1 MLCSFR
7 FFDLCFKN
15 LLHLKQPIYI
25 NGFGSISALGHDNDS
40 ILKHYQS
47 DSTCFSKLKWNTTS
61 VLGASLSASSS
72 EALKSLI
79 QDHPRY
85 KDLDKSVL
93 MALFTSRKAISG
105 LKVQPGSTGI
115 NIGSSRGATTLF
127 EHHHK
132 AFLEGEKLSP
142 LTSPTTTLG
151 NISSWV
157 AQDLGVDGPNISH
170 SITCSTALHAMLNA
184 KAWLEAEMCDL
195 FLVGGSEAPLTE
207 FTVAQM
213 QALKLYS
220 QLDTAR
226 PCESLKLDKQHNSLV
241 LGEGAA
247 TAVMSR
253 SPEQA
258 LAQITGFGY
267 ATEQITHNIS
277 ISSDAKCFQK
287 SMSMALKEA
296 GKTEVDAIVLHA
308 PGTKKGD
315 QAEVNAIQSTFASLP
330 LLTTN
335 KWKLGHTFGASGM
348 LSIEMALL
356 MLNTGEFFKNPF
368 YQQPSSSKSIDSVL
382 VNAVGFGGN
391 AVSILLE
398 KPKI

>member
-1 MLCSFR
+1 M
-7 FFDLCFKN
+7 K
-15 LLHLKQPIYI
+15 HPIYI
-25 NGFGSISALGHDNDS
+25 NGFGSISALGDDRES
-40 ILKHYQS
+40 ILKHYRT
-47 DSTCFSKLKWNTTS
+47 DSTHFKALDWAKTS
-61 VLGASLSASSS
+61 VLGASLPASSS
-72 EALKSLI
+72 EEI
-79 QDHPRY
+79 QNLAQENPRY

-93 MALFTSRKAISG
+93 MAMFTARKAISG
-105 LKVQPGSTGI
+105 LSFEPESTGI
-115 NIGSSRGATTLF
+115 NIGSSRGATALF
-127 EHHHK
+127 EAHHK
-132 AFLEGEKLSP
+132 RFLEGKTLSP

-184 KAWLEAEMCDL
+184 KAWLEADMCGM

-220 QLDTAR
+220 RLDTDF
-226 PCESLKLDKQHNSLV
+226 PCESLKLDKRQNSLI
-241 LGEGAA
+241 LGEGSA

-253 SPEQA
+253 SSEQA
-258 LAQITGFGY
+258 LARITGFGY

-277 ISSDAKCFQK
+277 ISSDAECFQK
-287 SMSMALKEA
+287 SMKMALQEA
-296 GKTEVDAIVLHA
+296 GKTRVDAVVLHA

-315 QAEVNAIQSTFASLP
+315 QAEVNAIQNTFETMP

-348 LSIEMALL
+348 LNIEMALL
-356 MLNTGEFFKNPF
+356 MLKTGEFFETPF
-368 YQQPSSSKSIDSVL
+368 YKQLSPSKPITSVL

-398 KPKI
+398 KP

>member
-1 MLCSFR
+1 M
-7 FFDLCFKN
+7 K
-15 LLHLKQPIYI
+15 HPIYI
-25 NGFGSISALGHDNDS
+25 NGFGSISALGHDQDG
-40 ILKHYQS
+40 ILKNYQT
-47 DSTCFSKLKWNTTS
+47 DSAHFSKLNFEKNT
-61 VLGASLSASSS
+61 VLGAILPLSSS
-72 EALKSLI
+72 EEIENLS
-79 QDHPRY
+79 QENPRY

-93 MALFTSRKAISG
+93 MAMLTARKAISK
-105 LKVQPGSTGI
+105 LKFEPQSTGI
-115 NIGSSRGATTLF
+115 NIGSSRGATALF
-127 EHHHK
+127 ENHHK
-132 AFLEGEKLSP
+132 EFLEGKKLSP

-184 KAWLEAEMCDL
+184 KAWLESDMCDL

-220 QLDTAR
+220 KLDTDF
-226 PCESLKLDKQHNSLV
+226 PCESLKLDKLQNSLI
-241 LGEGAA
+241 LGEGSA
-247 TAVMSR
+247 TAVMSK
-253 SPEQA
+253 SSEQA

-287 SMSMALKEA
+287 SMKMALDEA
-296 GKTEVDAIVLHA
+296 QLSHVDAIVLHA

-315 QAEVNAIQSTFASLP
+315 QAEVNAIQNTFDDVP

-348 LSIEMALL
+348 LNIEMALL
-356 MLNTGEFFKNPF
+356 MLETGEFFKNPF
-368 YQQPSSSKSIDSVL
+368 YKQAKTSKPIESVL

-398 KPKI
+398 KPKL

>member
-1 MLCSFR
+1 M
-7 FFDLCFKN
+7 K
-15 LLHLKQPIYI
+15 HPIYI
-25 NGFGSISALGHDNDS
+25 NGFGSISALGHDQDR
-40 ILKHYQS
+40 ILKNYQT
-47 DSTCFSKLKWNTTS
+47 DSTHFSKLKWGKTS
-61 VLGASLSASSS
+61 VLGASLSESSS
-72 EALKSLI
+72 EEIEKLSEENS
-79 QDHPRY
+79 RY

-93 MALFTSRKAISG
+93 MTMLTARQAISK
-105 LKVQPGSTGI
+105 LKFSPESMGI
-115 NIGSSRGATTLF
+115 NIGSSRGATALF
-127 EHHHK
+127 ENHHK
-132 AFLEGEKLSP
+132 DFLEGKKLSP

-157 AQDLGVDGPNISH
+157 AQDLGVEGPNISH

-184 KAWLEAEMCDL
+184 NAWLQADMCDL
-195 FLVGGSEAPLTE
+195 FIVGGSEAPLTE

-220 QLDTAR
+220 KLDSDF
-226 PCESLKLDKQHNSLV
+226 PCESLKLDKLQNSLI
-241 LGEGAA
+241 LGEGSA

-253 SPEQA
+253 SSEQA

-287 SMSMALKEA
+287 SMKMALDEA
-296 GKTEVDAIVLHA
+296 GKTDVDVVVLHA

-315 QAEVNAIQSTFASLP
+315 QAEVNAILKTFETPP

-348 LSIEMALL
+348 LNIEMALL
-356 MLNTGEFFKNPF
+356 MLKTGEFFENPF
-368 YQQPSSSKSIDSVL
+368 YKHNQPPQPITSVL

-398 KPKI
+398 SV

>member
-1 MLCSFR
+1 M
-7 FFDLCFKN
+7 K
-15 LLHLKQPIYI
+15 HPIYI
-25 NGFGSISALGHDNDS
+25 NGFGSISALGHEPVGV
-40 ILKHYQS
+40 LKHYKNN
-47 DSTCFSKLKWNTTS
+47 STHFSKLSWKTNS
-61 VLGASLSASSS
+61 VWGAKLSNASSKEIEKLS
-72 EALKSLI
+72 QAHLK
-79 QDHPRY
+79 Y
-85 KDLDKSVL
+85 KDLDLSVL
-93 MALFTSRKAISG
+93 MAIFSARQALSSLTFNPK
-105 LKVQPGSTGI
+105 STGI
-115 NIGSSRGATTLF
+115 NIGSSRGATELF
-127 EHHHK
+127 EKHHK
-132 AFLEGEKLSP
+132 AFLEGKKLSP

-184 KAWLEAEMCDL
+184 KAWLEAGMSDL

-220 QLDTAR
+220 RLNSDF
-226 PCESLKLDKQHNSLV
+226 PCESLNLQKTQNSLV

-247 TAVMSR
+247 VAALSK
-253 SPEQA
+253 SPENA

-267 ATEQITHNIS
+267 ATESITHNIS
-277 ISSDAKCFQK
+277 ISSDAQCFQK

-296 GKTEVDAIVLHA
+296 NRSQVDAVVLHA

-315 QAEVNAIQSTFASLP
+315 QAEVNAIQSTFEVMP

-335 KWKLGHTFGASGM
+335 KWKIGHTFGASGM
-348 LSIEMALL
+348 LSIETALL
-356 MLNTGEFFKNPF
+356 MIQTGVFFENPF
-368 YQQPSSSKSIDSVL
+368 YKSSPMQVSKPITSVL

-391 AVSILLE
+391 AVSILVE
-398 KPKI
+398 KPKL

>member
-1 MLCSFR
+1 
-7 FFDLCFKN
+7 
-15 LLHLKQPIYI
+15 LKHPIYI
-25 NGFGSISALGHDNDS
+25 NSFGSISALGHDEDT
-40 ILKHYQS
+40 ILKQYQS
-47 DSTCFSKLKWNTTS
+47 DSAHFSRLKTKASS
-61 VLGASLSASSS
+61 VLVGSLPETSS
-72 EALKSLI
+72 EVI
-79 QDHPRY
+79 QRIAEENSRY
-85 KDLDKSVL
+85 KALDKSVI
-93 MALFTSRKAISG
+93 MAMYAARKAVSD
-105 LKVQPGSTGI
+105 LKFNPKATGI
-115 NIGSSRGATTLF
+115 NLGSSRGATALF
-127 EHHHK
+127 EKHHK
-132 AFLEGEKLSP
+132 DFLENKTLSP

-151 NISSWV
+151 NLSSWV
-157 AQDLGVDGPNISH
+157 AQDIGVEGPNIEH

-184 KAWLEAEMCDL
+184 KAWLQAGMCDM

-220 QLDTAR
+220 KLETEL
-226 PCESLKLDKQHNSLV
+226 PCESLKLKKSHNSLI

-247 TAVMSR
+247 MATMSR
-253 SPEQA
+253 SSHNA
-258 LAQITGFGY
+258 LAQISGFGY

-277 ISSDAKCFQK
+277 ISSDAQCFKK
-287 SMSMALKEA
+287 SMKMALEEA
-296 GKTEVDAIVLHA
+296 GRTVVDAIVLHA

-315 QAEVNAIQSTFASLP
+315 LAEIKAIQKTFKTQP

-356 MLNTGEFFKNPF
+356 MLKTGEFFENPF
-368 YQQPSSSKSIDSVL
+368 YPYDKPTPQITSII

-398 KPKI
+398 SPKPLKN

>member
-1 MLCSFR
+1 M
-7 FFDLCFKN
+7 K
-15 LLHLKQPIYI
+15 HPIYI
-25 NGFGSISALGHDNDS
+25 NGFGSISALGHDRET
-40 ILKHYQS
+40 ILKNYRTDTTHFTGL
-47 DSTCFSKLKWNTTS
+47 DWAKTS
-61 VLGASLSASSS
+61 VFGASLPEASS
-72 EALKSLI
+72 EEI
-79 QDHPRY
+79 QKLAQENPRY

-93 MALFTSRKAISG
+93 MAMFTARKAISG
-105 LKVQPGSTGI
+105 LSFEPESTGI
-115 NIGSSRGATTLF
+115 NIGSSRGATALF
-127 EHHHK
+127 EAYYK
-132 AFLEGEKLSP
+132 KFLEGKTLSP

-157 AQDLGVDGPNISH
+157 AQDLGVEGPNISH

-184 KAWLEAEMCDL
+184 KAWLEADMCDL

-220 QLDTAR
+220 RLDTNF
-226 PCESLKLDKQHNSLV
+226 PCESLKLDKLQNSLI
-241 LGEGAA
+241 LGEGSA

-253 SPEQA
+253 SSEQA

-277 ISSDAKCFQK
+277 ISSDAECFQK
-287 SMSMALKEA
+287 SMKMALQEA
-296 GKTEVDAIVLHA
+296 GKTRVDAVVLHA

-315 QAEVNAIQSTFASLP
+315 QAEVNAIQNTFQEVP

-348 LSIEMALL
+348 LNIEMALL
-356 MLNTGEFFKNPF
+356 MLNTGEFYENPF
-368 YQQPSSSKSIDSVL
+368 YKQPLPSEPVTSVL

-398 KPKI
+398 TPNL

>member
-1 MLCSFR
+1 M
-7 FFDLCFKN
+7 K
-15 LLHLKQPIYI
+15 HPIYI
-25 NGFGSISALGHDNDS
+25 NGFGSISALGHDRDS
-40 ILKHYQS
+40 ILKNYQT
-47 DSTCFSKLKWNTTS
+47 DSTHFSKLDWAKTS
-61 VLGASLSASSS
+61 VLGASLSESSS
-72 EALKSLI
+72 KEIEKLSKENA
-79 QDHPRY
+79 RY

-93 MALFTSRKAISG
+93 MAMLTARKAISG
-105 LKVQPGSTGI
+105 LEFEPQSTGI

-127 EHHHK
+127 ETHHK
-132 AFLEGEKLSP
+132 EFLEGKKLSP

-220 QLDTAR
+220 KLDKDF
-226 PCESLKLDKQHNSLV
+226 PCQSLKLDKLQNSLI
-241 LGEGAA
+241 LGEGSA
-247 TAVMSR
+247 TAVMSK
-253 SPEQA
+253 SPHKA

-287 SMSMALKEA
+287 SMKMALDEA
-296 GKTEVDAIVLHA
+296 QRSEVDAIVLHA

-315 QAEVNAIQSTFASLP
+315 QAEVNAIQKTFEQVP

-348 LSIEMALL
+348 LNIEMALL
-356 MLNTGEFFKNPF
+356 MLQTGDFFKNPF
-368 YQQPSSSKSIDSVL
+368 YKQPKPSKPIESVL

-398 KPKI
+398 KPKL

>member
-1 MLCSFR
+1 
-7 FFDLCFKN
+7 
-15 LLHLKQPIYI
+15 LKHPIYI
-25 NGFGSISALGHDNDS
+25 NSFGSISALGHDDNT
-40 ILKHYQS
+40 ILKQYQL
-47 DSTCFSKLKWNTTS
+47 DSAHFSMLKTKASS
-61 VLGASLSASSS
+61 VLVGSLSETSS
-72 EALKSLI
+72 EII
-79 QDHPRY
+79 QRIAEENSRY
-85 KDLDKSVL
+85 KALDKSVI
-93 MALFTSRKAISG
+93 MAMYAARKAVSD
-105 LKVQPGSTGI
+105 LKFNPEATGI
-115 NIGSSRGATTLF
+115 NLGSSRGATALF
-127 EHHHK
+127 EKHHK
-132 AFLEGEKLSP
+132 DFLENKTLSP

-151 NISSWV
+151 NLSSWV
-157 AQDLGVDGPNISH
+157 AQDIGVEGPNIEH

-184 KAWLEAEMCDL
+184 KAWLKAGMCDM

-220 QLDTAR
+220 KLETEL
-226 PCESLKLDKQHNSLV
+226 PCESLKLDKSQNSLI

-247 TAVMSR
+247 MATMSR
-253 SPEQA
+253 SSNNA
-258 LAQITGFGY
+258 LALISGFGY

-287 SMSMALKEA
+287 SMKMAMKEA
-296 GKTEVDAIVLHA
+296 GVEEVDAIVLHA

-315 QAEVNAIQSTFASLP
+315 LAEIKAIENTFKDSP
-330 LLTTN
+330 KLTTN

-356 MLNTGEFFKNPF
+356 MLKTGEFFENPF
-368 YQQPSSSKSIDSVL
+368 YNSKSKVKPVTSVL

-398 KPKI
+398 KPSH

>member
-1 MLCSFR
+1 MLQK
-7 FFDLCFKN
+7 LV
-15 LLHLKQPIYI
+15 HLKHPIYI
-25 NGFGSISALGHDNDS
+25 NGFGSISALGHDQKT
-40 ILKHYQS
+40 ILKNYRIN
-47 DSTCFSKLKWNTTS
+47 STHFSQLKWNSTS
-61 VLGASLSASSS
+61 VLGASLTTPSS
-72 EALKSLI
+72 EAIEKLS
-79 QDHPRY
+79 QENSRY
-85 KDLDKSVL
+85 KDLDRSVL
-93 MALFTSRKAISG
+93 MAMLTARQAMSK
-105 LKVQPGSTGI
+105 LKFQPESTGI

-127 EHHHK
+127 ENHHK
-132 AFLEGEKLSP
+132 DFLEGKKLSP

-220 QLDTAR
+220 KLNSDL
-226 PCESLKLDKQHNSLV
+226 PCESLKLDKLQNSLV

-247 TAVMSR
+247 TAVMSK
-253 SPEQA
+253 SPENA

-277 ISSDAKCFQK
+277 ISSDAQCFQK
-287 SMSMALKEA
+287 SMTMALKEA

-315 QAEVNAIQSTFASLP
+315 QAEVNAIQSTFENLP

-356 MLNTGEFFKNPF
+356 MLKTREFFENPF
-368 YQQPSSSKSIDSVL
+368 YKKSKPSKPTESVL

-398 KPKI
+398 KPKL

>member
-1 MLCSFR
+1 M
-7 FFDLCFKN
+7 K
-15 LLHLKQPIYI
+15 HPIYI
-25 NGFGSISALGHDNDS
+25 NGFGSISALGHQTKD
-40 ILKHYQS
+40 ILKSYQDGS
-47 DSTCFSKLKWNTTS
+47 VHFSRLDNENNSPLVAKLS
-61 VLGASLSASSS
+61 EASS
-72 EALKSLI
+72 EEILKLS
-79 QDHPRY
+79 QENSRY

-93 MALFTSRKAISG
+93 MAMHSARKAISN
-105 LKVQPGSTGI
+105 LDFQPESTGI

-127 EHHHK
+127 ENHHK
-132 AFLEGEKLSP
+132 DFLEGKNLSP

-157 AQDLGVDGPNISH
+157 AQDIGVEGPNISH

-195 FLVGGSEAPLTE
+195 FLVGGSEAPLTK

-220 QLDTAR
+220 KLDTDL
-226 PCESLKLDKQHNSLV
+226 PCESLKLDKLHNSLI
-241 LGEGAA
+241 LGEGSA
-247 TAVMSR
+247 TAVMSK

-258 LAQITGFGY
+258 LAKISGFGY
-267 ATEQITHNIS
+267 ATEQISHNIS

-287 SMSMALKEA
+287 SMAMALNEA
-296 GKTEVDAIVLHA
+296 QKDEVDAIVLHA

-315 QAEVNAIQSTFASLP
+315 QAEVNAIQNTFKTTP

-348 LSIEMALL
+348 LNIEMALL
-356 MLNTGEFFKNPF
+356 MLQTGQFFENPF
-368 YQQPSSSKSIDSVL
+368 YQQSKAPSEIKSVI

-398 KPKI
+398 KM

>member
-1 MLCSFR
+1 M
-7 FFDLCFKN
+7 K
-15 LLHLKQPIYI
+15 HPIYI
-25 NGFGSISALGHDNDS
+25 NGFGSISALGHDQKT
-40 ILKHYQS
+40 ILKNYRIN
-47 DSTCFSKLKWNTTS
+47 STHFSQLKWNSTS
-61 VLGASLSASSS
+61 VLGASLATPSS
-72 EALKSLI
+72 EAIEKLS
-79 QDHPRY
+79 QENSRY
-85 KDLDKSVL
+85 KDLDRSVL
-93 MALFTSRKAISG
+93 MAMLTARQAMSK
-105 LKVQPGSTGI
+105 LKFQPESTGI

-127 EHHHK
+127 ENHHK
-132 AFLEGEKLSP
+132 DFLEGKKLSP

-220 QLDTAR
+220 KLDSDF
-226 PCESLKLDKQHNSLV
+226 PCESLKLDKLQNSLV
-241 LGEGAA
+241 LGEAAA
-247 TAVMSR
+247 TAVMSK
-253 SPEQA
+253 SPENA
-258 LAQITGFGY
+258 LAQITGFGF

-277 ISSDAKCFQK
+277 ISSDAQCFQK
-287 SMSMALKEA
+287 SMTMALKEA

-315 QAEVNAIQSTFASLP
+315 QAEVNAIQSTFENLP

-356 MLNTGEFFKNPF
+356 MLTTGEFFENPF
-368 YQQPSSSKSIDSVL
+368 YKQQIPDKAIESVM

-398 KPKI
+398 KPKL

>member
-1 MLCSFR
+1 M
-7 FFDLCFKN
+7 K
-15 LLHLKQPIYI
+15 HPIYI
-25 NGFGSISALGHDNDS
+25 NGFGSISALGHDQETILENYQNDS
-40 ILKHYQS
+40 TH
-47 DSTCFSKLKWNTTS
+47 FSKLEWENTS
-61 VLGASLSASSS
+61 VLGASLFVSSS
-72 EALKSLI
+72 EKIEKLS
-79 QDHPRY
+79 QENNRY

-93 MALFTSRKAISG
+93 MAMHSARKAIAG
-105 LKVQPGSTGI
+105 LKFQPRSTGI
-115 NIGSSRGATTLF
+115 NIGSSRGATALF
-127 EHHHK
+127 ENHYK
-132 AFLEGEKLSP
+132 DFLEGKKLSP

-184 KAWLEAEMCDL
+184 KAWLEAGMCDL

-220 QLDTAR
+220 KLETEF
-226 PCESLKLDKQHNSLV
+226 PCESLKLDKLENSLI
-241 LGEGAA
+241 LGEGSA
-247 TAVMSR
+247 TAVMSKN
-253 SPEQA
+253 PENA

-287 SMSMALKEA
+287 SMKMALEEA
-296 GKTEVDAIVLHA
+296 GKTDVDAVVLHA

-315 QAEVNAIQSTFASLP
+315 QAEVSAIQKTFQEVP

-348 LSIEMALL
+348 LNIEMALL
-356 MLNTGEFFKNPF
+356 MLNTGEFFENPF
-368 YQQPSSSKSIDSVL
+368 YKQPKSSKSIQSVL

-398 KPKI
+398 KPKIL

>member
-1 MLCSFR
+1 M
-7 FFDLCFKN
+7 K
-15 LLHLKQPIYI
+15 HPIYI
-25 NGFGSISALGHDNDS
+25 NGFGSISALGHDQKE
-40 ILKHYQS
+40 ILEHYKKG
-47 DSTCFSKLKWNTTS
+47 TTHFSKLKWNNLS
-61 VLGASLSASSS
+61 VQGAKLEESSS
-72 EALKSLI
+72 AELENISKENS
-79 QDHPRY
+79 RY

-93 MALFTSRKAISG
+93 MAMYASRLAIAD
-105 LKVQPGSTGI
+105 LNFNPESTGI
-115 NIGSSRGATTLF
+115 NLGSSRGATALF
-127 EHHHK
+127 EKYHK
-132 AFLEGEKLSP
+132 DFIEGKPLSP

-151 NISSWV
+151 NLSSWV
-157 AQDLGVDGPNISH
+157 AQDIGVEGPNIGH

-184 KAWLEAEMCDL
+184 KAWLESEMSDL
-195 FLVGGSEAPLTE
+195 FLVGGAEAPLTE
-207 FTVAQM
+207 FTIAQM

-220 QLDTAR
+220 NLKTDY
-226 PCESLKLDKQHNSLV
+226 PCESLKLDKFKNSLV

-247 TAVMSR
+247 VAAMSR
-253 SPEQA
+253 SSKNA
-258 LAQITGFGY
+258 LAQISGFGY

-287 SMSMALKEA
+287 SMKMALDEA
-296 GKTEVDAIVLHA
+296 GKAEADAIVLHA

-315 QAEVNAIQSTFASLP
+315 RAEVNAIQKTFKTQP

-356 MLNTGEFFKNPF
+356 MLKTGEFFENPF
-368 YQQPSSSKSIDSVL
+368 YNSKSKVKPVTSVL

-398 KPKI
+398 KPEP

>member
-1 MLCSFR
+1 M
-7 FFDLCFKN
+7 K
-15 LLHLKQPIYI
+15 KPIYI
-25 NGFGSISALGHDNDS
+25 NGFGSISALGDDQENILENYRKDS
-40 ILKHYQS
+40 SH
-47 DSTCFSKLKWNTTS
+47 FSKLKWGTTS
-61 VLGASLSASSS
+61 VLGASLPESSS
-72 EALKSLI
+72 EKIKKITQENSK
-79 QDHPRY
+79 Y

-93 MALFTSRKAISG
+93 MAMFTARKAISG
-105 LKVQPGSTGI
+105 LKFEPQSTGI
-115 NIGSSRGATTLF
+115 NIGSSRGATALF
-127 EHHHK
+127 ESYYK
-132 AFLEGEKLSP
+132 DFLDGKKLSP

-157 AQDLGVDGPNISH
+157 AQDIGVDGPNISH

-220 QLDTAR
+220 RLDTDH
-226 PCESLKLDKQHNSLV
+226 PCESLKLGKQQNSLI
-241 LGEGAA
+241 LGEGSA

-253 SPEQA
+253 SSENA

-277 ISSDAKCFQK
+277 ISSDAQCFQK
-287 SMSMALKEA
+287 SMKMALKEA
-296 GKTEVDAIVLHA
+296 GKTDVDVIVLHA

-315 QAEVNAIQSTFASLP
+315 LAEVNAIETTFDKVP

-335 KWKLGHTFGASGM
+335 KWKLGHTFGASGI

-356 MLNTGEFFKNPF
+356 MLKTGEFLENPF
-368 YQQPSSSKSIDSVL
+368 YKQSKTSKPIESVMI
-382 VNAVGFGGN
+382 NAVGFGGN

-398 KPKI
+398 KPKAKN